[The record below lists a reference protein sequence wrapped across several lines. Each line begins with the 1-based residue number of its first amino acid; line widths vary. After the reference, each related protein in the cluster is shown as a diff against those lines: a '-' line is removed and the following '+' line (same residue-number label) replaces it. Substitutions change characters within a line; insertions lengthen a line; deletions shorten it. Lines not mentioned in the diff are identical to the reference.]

1 MSSNAVLQALRDAEH
16 TSCSSIKCYL
26 RCPQQFCHRYILKT
40 PPTHRNAALVVGG
53 AVHEAAAR
61 FYGHVAVHGRDPPVE
76 LLLETFDDA
85 WRNGISGDVAIKAD
99 DIGAEKDMGI
109 GLVRV
114 FHEKVPR
121 PQEVLA
127 VEHPFVLP
135 VTTLAPASGTDLLI
149 VGALDAVVV
158 DQDGHVTIVE
168 LKTAARRWSTDQLVH
183 DLQPTLYQVAARETG
198 IAEEPLLR
206 MDFVLKT
213 KRPDLE
219 SVSVLRT
226 REQEIEAGKVFSGV
240 LRAIEQEIFYPVRTW
255 ACADCEYAHAC
266 K

>member
-1 MSSNAVLQALRDAEH
+1 MSSNAVLAAMRDAEH
-16 TSCSSIKCYL
+16 TSCSAIKTYL
-26 RCPQQFCHRYILKT
+26 RCPQQWEHRYRRRT
-40 PPTHRNAALVVGG
+40 QPSHRNVALLVGSALHEVAASFYDYFRQHAESP
-53 AVHEAAAR
+53 AVDLLLGV
-61 FYGHVAVHGRDPPVE
+61 FDDCWNKGVTVDPP
-76 LLLETFDDA
+76 
-85 WRNGISGDVAIKAD
+85 IKAD
-99 DIGAEKDMGI
+99 DVGAEKDMGI

-127 VEHPFVLP
+127 VEHAFVLP
-135 VTTLAPASGTDLLI
+135 VTTLAPGSESDLLV
-149 VGALDAVVV
+149 VGAIDAVVV
-158 DQDGHVTIVE
+158 DQDGHVSIVE

-183 DLQPTLYQVAARETG
+183 DLQPALYQVAARETG
-198 IAEEPLLR
+198 IAEAPRLR
-206 MDFVLKT
+206 MDFLLKT